1 MPEFEF
7 DEILRRCSNAR
18 KGPHG
23 VRRYRSGPNY
33 APTHAARSHEEN
45 QPVELRKP
53 HSQMAIEGFE
63 QRKLAAIMFTD
74 MVGYSALA
82 QRDEGLA
89 LELLEEHRALL
100 RPAFHKHQGQEVKTI
115 GDGFLVEFASAVAAV
130 NCAVELQEALARR
143 NLGAPA
149 DSQLQIRIGIHLG
162 DVLHRGDDIV
172 GDGVN
177 IAARVEPLAD
187 LGGIAITQQV
197 FDQVY
202 NKIPETLARIG
213 KIELKNIQRPVEVYR
228 IILGPTARE
237 AAAGER
243 ETSAPARQ
251 PSREQQRSIAVL
263 PFVNMSSDRENE
275 FLSDGISE
283 DLLNALSWIEG
294 LRVAAR
300 TSSFAFKGRNEDIRK
315 IGDALGV
322 ETVLEGSL
330 RKVGTKLR
338 ITAQLIKVADGF
350 SLWSERFDREM
361 QDVFAIQDDIT
372 RAIMAAL
379 KLRLAGHSD
388 QPVFKFQTT
397 NAEAY
402 ELYLKGRFFWNQ
414 RGIGLRKA
422 LHYFELALIED
433 PDYALA
439 MTGLSDTYSLLSW
452 YGDLPPAEAMPKAIA
467 PAKRAV
473 QLNPQ
478 LAEAHTSLGF
488 CQLCHN
494 WDRAGAEREFRR
506 AIELNPRTTPAR
518 YWLGWL
524 YSCAGRHE
532 DAIEH
537 CGQAVEI
544 EPFSAIDRMFLGW
557 MYYHAGRFDEAEQQ
571 LRKGIE
577 LDGDERSVSE
587 FWLLGKV
594 NVAAGKRDLAFR
606 ELGNAVENSR
616 GRAWTT
622 CMLGHAW
629 GVFGEPAKAQEILA
643 DLQDPDRHG
652 YVRAFGV
659 AMIYLGLGDRDQ
671 ALTWL
676 EKGCNDRDVW
686 ALMLKVDPI
695 YADLRTEPRF
705 AALLR
710 KIGLEQ

>member
-1 MPEFEF
+1 
-7 DEILRRCSNAR
+7 
-18 KGPHG
+18 
-23 VRRYRSGPNY
+23 
-33 APTHAARSHEEN
+33 
-45 QPVELRKP
+45 
-53 HSQMAIEGFE
+53 MAIEGLE
-63 QRKLAAIMFTD
+63 ERKLAAIMFTD
-74 MVGYSALA
+74 MVGYSALT

-89 LELLEEHRALL
+89 VKLLEEHRAFL
-100 RPAFHKHQGQEVKTI
+100 RPAFLKHQGQEIKTI

-130 NCAVELQEALARR
+130 KCAVELQEGLARR

-149 DSQLQIRIGIHLG
+149 DRQLQVRIGIHLG
-162 DVLHRGDDIV
+162 DVLRRGDDIV

-177 IAARVEPLAD
+177 IAARVEPLAES
-187 LGGIAITQQV
+187 GGIAITQQV

-228 IILGPTARE
+228 IILGPKTRE

-243 ETSAPARQ
+243 ETSALQ

-300 TSSFAFKGRNEDIRK
+300 TSCFAFKGRNEDIRK

-330 RKVGTKLR
+330 RRVDTKLR

-388 QPVFKFQTT
+388 QLVFKLQTS

-402 ELYLKGRFFWNQ
+402 ELYLKGRFCWNQ
-414 RGIGLRKA
+414 RGLGLRKA

-439 MTGLSDTYSLLSW
+439 MSGLSDTYSLLSW
-452 YGDLPPAEAMPKAIA
+452 YGYLPPAEANPKAIA
-467 PAKRAV
+467 AAKRAV
-473 QLNPQ
+473 QLDPQ

-488 CQLCHN
+488 CQLCN
-494 WDRAGAEREFRR
+494 WDRA
-506 AIELNPRTTPAR
+506 
-518 YWLGWL
+518 
-524 YSCAGRHE
+524 
-532 DAIEH
+532 
-537 CGQAVEI
+537 
-544 EPFSAIDRMFLGW
+544 
-557 MYYHAGRFDEAEQQ
+557 
-571 LRKGIE
+571 
-577 LDGDERSVSE
+577 
-587 FWLLGKV
+587 
-594 NVAAGKRDLAFR
+594 
-606 ELGNAVENSR
+606 
-616 GRAWTT
+616 
-622 CMLGHAW
+622 
-629 GVFGEPAKAQEILA
+629 
-643 DLQDPDRHG
+643 
-652 YVRAFGV
+652 
-659 AMIYLGLGDRDQ
+659 
-671 ALTWL
+671 
-676 EKGCNDRDVW
+676 
-686 ALMLKVDPI
+686 
-695 YADLRTEPRF
+695 
-705 AALLR
+705 
-710 KIGLEQ
+710 

>member
-1 MPEFEF
+1 
-7 DEILRRCSNAR
+7 
-18 KGPHG
+18 
-23 VRRYRSGPNY
+23 
-33 APTHAARSHEEN
+33 
-45 QPVELRKP
+45 
-53 HSQMAIEGFE
+53 MAIEGSE
-63 QRKLAAIMFTD
+63 QRKLVAIMFTD

-89 LELLEEHRALL
+89 LELLEEQRALL
-100 RPAFHKHQGQEVKTI
+100 RPAFLKHQGQEVKTI

-130 NCAVELQEALARR
+130 NCAVELQEGLAQR

-149 DSQLQIRIGIHLG
+149 DRQLQVRIGIHLG
-162 DVLHRGDDIV
+162 DVLRRGDDIV

-177 IAARVEPLAD
+177 IAARIEPLAD
-187 LGGIAITQQV
+187 SGGIAITRQV

-213 KIELKNIQRPVEVYR
+213 KVELKNIQRPVEVYR
-228 IILGPTARE
+228 IILERRTRKV
-237 AAAGER
+237 AAGKR
-243 ETSAPARQ
+243 KTSTPARQ

-263 PFVNMSSDRENE
+263 PFVNMGPDREDE

-283 DLLNALSWIEG
+283 DLLNALSSIEG
-294 LRVAAR
+294 LRVAAS
-300 TSSFAFKGRNEDIRK
+300 TSCFAFKGRNENIRK
-315 IGDALGV
+315 IGEALGV

-330 RKVGTKLR
+330 RRVGTKLR
-338 ITAQLIKVADGF
+338 ITAQLVKVADGF
-350 SLWSERFDREM
+350 CLWSERFDREM

-388 QPVFKFQTT
+388 QPVLKFQTT

-422 LHYFELALIED
+422 LYYFELSLIED

-439 MTGLSDTYSLLSW
+439 MSGLSDTYNLLSW
-452 YGDLPPAEAMPKAIA
+452 YGDLPPAEATPKAIA
-467 PAKRAV
+467 AAKRAV
-473 QLNPQ
+473 QLDPQ

-494 WDRAGAEREFRR
+494 WDRAGAESEYRR

-524 YSCAGRHE
+524 YSFAGRHE
-532 DAIEH
+532 TAIEH
-537 CGQAVEI
+537 CRQAVEL
-544 EPFSAIDRMFLGW
+544 EPFSAIDRVFLGW
-557 MYYHAGRFDEAEQQ
+557 MYYHAGKFDEAEQQ

-577 LDGDERSVSE
+577 LDGDERFV
-587 FWLLGKV
+587 FGIWLLGQV
-594 NVAAGKRDLAFR
+594 YVAAGKRDLALR
-606 ELGNAVENSR
+606 ELGKAVKHSR
-616 GRAWTT
+616 GSAWTT

-643 DLQDPDRHG
+643 DLQDTDTHG

-676 EKGCNDRDVW
+676 EKGCNDHDVW
-686 ALMLKVDPI
+686 AHNLKVDPI
-695 YADLRTEPRF
+695 YADLRTDARF
-705 AALLR
+705 LALLR
-710 KIGLEQ
+710 TVGLDQ

>member
-1 MPEFEF
+1 MKR
-7 DEILRRCSNAR
+7 D
-18 KGPHG
+18 
-23 VRRYRSGPNY
+23 
-33 APTHAARSHEEN
+33 
-45 QPVELRKP
+45 
-53 HSQMAIEGFE
+53 SQMAIEGFE

-100 RPAFHKHQGQEVKTI
+100 RPAFLKHQGQEVKTI
-115 GDGFLVEFASAVAAV
+115 GDGFLIEFASAVAAV
-130 NCAVELQEALARR
+130 NCAVERQEVLARR

-149 DSQLQIRIGIHLG
+149 DRHLQVRIGIHLG

-187 LGGIAITQQV
+187 PGGIAITQQV

-213 KIELKNIQRPVEVYR
+213 KVELKNIRRPVEVYR
-228 IILGPTARE
+228 IILGPKTRE
-237 AAAGER
+237 AAAGMR
-243 ETSAPARQ
+243 ETSTPARQ
-251 PSREQQRSIAVL
+251 SNREQQRSIAVL

-294 LRVAAR
+294 LHVAAR
-300 TSSFAFKGRNEDIRK
+300 TSCFAFKGRNEDIRK

-330 RKVGTKLR
+330 RRVGTKLR
-338 ITAQLIKVADGF
+338 ITAQLINVPDGF

-372 RAIMAAL
+372 RAIMAV
-379 KLRLAGHSD
+379 LRLCLAGRSD
-388 QPVFKFQTT
+388 QPVFKLQTT

-439 MTGLSDTYSLLSW
+439 MSGLADTYSLLSW
-452 YGDLPPAEAMPKAIA
+452 YGDLPPAEAIPKAIA

-473 QLNPQ
+473 QLDPQ

-488 CQLCHN
+488 CQLFDT

-506 AIELNPRTTPAR
+506 AIALNPRTTPAR
-518 YWLGWL
+518 YWLG
-524 YSCAGRHE
+524 G
-532 DAIEH
+532 
-537 CGQAVEI
+537 V
-544 EPFSAIDRMFLGW
+544 FS
-557 MYYHAGRFDEAEQQ
+557 
-571 LRKGIE
+571 
-577 LDGDERSVSE
+577 S
-587 FWLLGKV
+587 
-594 NVAAGKRDLAFR
+594 
-606 ELGNAVENSR
+606 
-616 GRAWTT
+616 
-622 CMLGHAW
+622 AW
-629 GVFGEPAKAQEILA
+629 GA
-643 DLQDPDRHG
+643 DGGTDNLR
-652 YVRAFGV
+652 RAG
-659 AMIYLGLGDRDQ
+659 G
-671 ALTWL
+671 
-676 EKGCNDRDVW
+676 
-686 ALMLKVDPI
+686 
-695 YADLRTEPRF
+695 
-705 AALLR
+705 
-710 KIGLEQ
+710 

>member
-1 MPEFEF
+1 
-7 DEILRRCSNAR
+7 
-18 KGPHG
+18 
-23 VRRYRSGPNY
+23 
-33 APTHAARSHEEN
+33 
-45 QPVELRKP
+45 
-53 HSQMAIEGFE
+53 MAIEGFE

-74 MVGYSALA
+74 MVGYSALT

-89 LELLEEHRALL
+89 VRLLEEHRTLL
-100 RPAFHKHQGQEVKTI
+100 RPAFPKHQGQEIKTI

-130 NCAVELQEALARR
+130 NCAVEIQEALARR

-149 DSQLQIRIGIHLG
+149 DRQFQVRIGIHLG
-162 DVLHRGDDIV
+162 DVLRRGDDIV

-187 LGGIAITQQV
+187 AGGIAITQQV

-228 IILGPTARE
+228 INLGPTTRE
-237 AAAGER
+237 AAADEPKS
-243 ETSAPARQ
+243 SAPARQ
-251 PSREQQRSIAVL
+251 PIREQQRSIAVL

-283 DLLNALSWIEG
+283 DLLYALSWIEG

-300 TSSFAFKGRNEDIRK
+300 TSCFAFKGRNEDVRK
-315 IGDALGV
+315 IGDVLGV

-330 RKVGTKLR
+330 RRVDTKLR
-338 ITAQLIKVADGF
+338 ITAQLIKAADGF
-350 SLWSERFDREM
+350 CLWSERFDREM

-372 RAIMAAL
+372 RAIMAAF
-379 KLRLAGHSD
+379 KLRLADRSD

-439 MTGLSDTYSLLSW
+439 MSGLSDTYSLLSW

-473 QLNPQ
+473 QLDPQ

-488 CQLCHN
+488 CQFCHN
-494 WDRAGAEREFRR
+494 WDRAGAESEFRR

-518 YWLGWL
+518 Y
-524 YSCAGRHE
+524 
-532 DAIEH
+532 
-537 CGQAVEI
+537 
-544 EPFSAIDRMFLGW
+544 
-557 MYYHAGRFDEAEQQ
+557 
-571 LRKGIE
+571 
-577 LDGDERSVSE
+577 
-587 FWLLGKV
+587 
-594 NVAAGKRDLAFR
+594 
-606 ELGNAVENSR
+606 
-616 GRAWTT
+616 
-622 CMLGHAW
+622 
-629 GVFGEPAKAQEILA
+629 
-643 DLQDPDRHG
+643 
-652 YVRAFGV
+652 
-659 AMIYLGLGDRDQ
+659 
-671 ALTWL
+671 
-676 EKGCNDRDVW
+676 
-686 ALMLKVDPI
+686 
-695 YADLRTEPRF
+695 
-705 AALLR
+705 
-710 KIGLEQ
+710 

>member
-1 MPEFEF
+1 
-7 DEILRRCSNAR
+7 
-18 KGPHG
+18 
-23 VRRYRSGPNY
+23 
-33 APTHAARSHEEN
+33 
-45 QPVELRKP
+45 
-53 HSQMAIEGFE
+53 MAIEGFK
-63 QRKLAAIMFTD
+63 QRRLAAIMFTD

-82 QRDEGLA
+82 QRDEGLG

-100 RPAFHKHQGQEVKTI
+100 RPAFLKHQGQEVKTM

-149 DSQLQIRIGIHLG
+149 GRQLQVRIGIHLG

-187 LGGIAITQQV
+187 AGGIAITQQV

-202 NKIPETLARIG
+202 NKIPETFARIG
-213 KIELKNIQRPVEVYR
+213 KVELKNIQRPVEVYR
-228 IILGPTARE
+228 LILGPKTSE
-237 AAAGER
+237 AAAGKR
-243 ETSAPARQ
+243 ETSTPARQ
-251 PSREQQRSIAVL
+251 PSGEQQRSIAVL
-263 PFVNMSSDRENE
+263 PFVNLSSDRENE

-294 LRVAAR
+294 LHVAAR
-300 TSSFAFKGRNEDIRK
+300 TSCFAFKGRNEDIRK

-330 RKVGTKLR
+330 RRVGTKLR
-338 ITAQLIKVADGF
+338 INAQLIKVADGF

-379 KLRLAGHSD
+379 KLRLAGRSD
-388 QPVFKFQTT
+388 QPVFKLQTA

-433 PDYALA
+433 PAYALA
-439 MTGLSDTYSLLSW
+439 MSGLSDTYSLLSW
-452 YGDLPPAEAMPKAIA
+452 YGDLPPAEAIPKAIA

-473 QLNPQ
+473 QLDPQ

-488 CQLCHN
+488 CQLFDN

-506 AIELNPRTTPAR
+506 AITLNPRTTPAR
-518 YWLGWL
+518 YWLGWG

-532 DAIEH
+532 EAVEH
-537 CGQAVEI
+537 CRQAVEL

-557 MYYHAGRFDEAEQQ
+557 MYYHAGKFDEAEQQ
-571 LRKGIE
+571 LRRGIE
-577 LDGDERSVSE
+577 LDDDERLVSGI
-587 FWLLGKV
+587 WLLGKV
-594 NVAAGKRDLAFR
+594 YVAAGKRDLAFR
-606 ELGNAVENSR
+606 ELGKAVENSH
-616 GRAWTT
+616 GSAWTR
-622 CMLGHAW
+622 CVLGHAW
-629 GVFGEPAKAQEILA
+629 GQFDEPAKAREILV
-643 DLQDPDRHG
+643 DLQDSDKHG

-671 ALTWL
+671 ALSWL
-676 EKGCNDRDVW
+676 EKGCNDCDVW

-695 YADLRTEPRF
+695 YTDLRTDARF
-705 AALLR
+705 VALLR
-710 KIGLEQ
+710 TVGLEK